1 MCSRQSDHPSV
12 HLSRDPHTDP
22 RMTSGG
28 DDRMTI
34 ASDLVVTKYK
44 MAAEIANKVLR
55 ELLAECTPGSSVRDL
70 CSLGDKK
77 LLEET
82 SKAYKK
88 DKKMSKGD
96 D

>member
-1 MCSRQSDHPSV
+1 
-12 HLSRDPHTDP
+12 
-22 RMTSGG
+22 
-28 DDRMTI
+28 MTI

-82 SKAYKK
+82 R
-88 DKKMSKGD
+88 G
-96 D
+96 